1 MKTKRKLDPKS
12 NPHTGDC
19 NVVPLD
25 VADCVLDVNSNAPA
39 KRQRANGSGFISP
52 LLIDVGPSGVQNVAH
67 VGEPALPTTVMP
79 MEIDESSGDATHVV
93 RVDNYSSRCPCSDL
107 SYLYL
112 LLGIAFSD
120 RTRRHPTTTAG
131 TSSQHAAPSGPPLEY
146 KDLGNCAHICQHC
159 GALFW
164 FEERLKSTPRGSLCP
179 VDGEPPRF
187 LQLYIYDTDNEV
199 DNRLTHFGGDNN
211 VLRRDIVEGLIDLL
225 DSHNVLVQLFR
236 TACEKLQDT
245 HVPNF
250 KVRLYNVIGAR
261 EYELPRRHV
270 RRHSI

>member
-1 MKTKRKLDPKS
+1 MKTKRKLVPKS

-25 VADCVLDVNSNAPA
+25 VADRVLDVNSNVPA

-52 LLIDVGPSGVQNVAH
+52 LLIDVGPSGVQNVPP
-67 VGEPALPTTVMP
+67 VGGPALRVSVIVLNAILGHVP
-79 MEIDESSGDATHVV
+79 MFEQPRH
-93 RVDNYSSRCPCSDL
+93 DNSIVNLIIRRARRACIL
-107 SYLYL
+107 GVTL
-112 LLGIAFSD
+112 LLPPVL
-120 RTRRHPTTTAG
+120 R
-131 TSSQHAAPSGPPLEY
+131 SQHAAPSGPPLEY
-146 KDLGNCAHICQHC
+146 KDLGNYAHICQHC

-164 FEERLKSTPRGSLCP
+164 FEGERLKRSLCP
-179 VDGEPPRF
+179 VDGEPPQF

-199 DNRLTHFGGDNN
+199 DNRLTHFGGDNS

-225 DSHNVLVQLFR
+225 DSHNALVQLFR
-236 TACEKLQDT
+236 TAREKLQDT